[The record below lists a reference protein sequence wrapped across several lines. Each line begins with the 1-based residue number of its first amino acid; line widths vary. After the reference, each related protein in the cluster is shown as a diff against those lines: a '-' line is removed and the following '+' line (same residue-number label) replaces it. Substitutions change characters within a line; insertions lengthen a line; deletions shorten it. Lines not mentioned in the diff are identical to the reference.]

1 MLNILSIL
9 KSKIASPFSNK
20 KLSDLIKDLIFEIL
34 LEIEELTPV
43 LTTSIV
49 KSLFF
54 LNSLLINFFI
64 KFPLYPIGKIK

>member
-1 MLNILSIL
+1 VLNILSIL

-43 LTTSIV
+43 LTASII
-49 KSLFF
+49 KSLLFP
-54 LNSLLINFFI
+54 NSLLINFFI
-64 KFPLYPIGKIK
+64 KFPL